1 MRPPACVLPYDKFQV
16 PGSRF
21 KVCDVY
27 WPGVLSTAST
37 LNFELATLNLSDEVG
52 DNPAR
57 DDAALGPLVQEA
69 LDGPSPAL
77 GVVERELV
85 DPHRDEAVGQLRV
98 HVAGELHGVGER
110 VAPVVER
117 VAYGLVQVCGD
128 AADGIGAEF
137 AADTMSV
144 HRQRQVC
151 PLLPPLSEVYDLAQP
166 ELLVEELPLVYEQP
180 RVGLAPLDGLD
191 DAVEGDDL

>member
-1 MRPPACVLPYDKFQV
+1 MRKQ
-16 PGSRF
+16 PGSRLPF
-21 KVCDVY
+21 T
-27 WPGVLSTAST
+27 PQPETRRSAIG
-37 LNFELATLNLSDEVG
+37 LADEVG
-52 DNPAR
+52 DNPVR

-98 HVAGELHGVGER
+98 HVAGELHSVGER

-128 AADGIGAEF
+128 AADGLRAEF
-137 AADTMSV
+137 AADTVSA
-144 HRQRQVC
+144 
-151 PLLPPLSEVYDLAQP
+151 PPQP
-166 ELLVEELPLVYEQP
+166 QGFPPPPPPSPGLRPVEPQPPGEELALVY
-180 RVGLAPLDGLD
+180 
-191 DAVEGDDL
+191 